1 MSQQLSGKQVAILA
15 TDGFEE
21 VELTEPRKALQEAG
35 ATVHLIAPSKEGIR
49 AWVKTGWGENYAVDK
64 SLDEANPTDYHALVL
79 PGGALNPDNLRQD
92 EKALTF
98 TRHFFEAHKPV
109 GAICHGPWVLIDAGV
124 VQGRTMTS
132 FPSVSTDLKNAGAE
146 WVDQEVV
153 VDSGLVTSRSP
164 KDLEAFCSK
173 LVEEI
178 GEGQHTDQHA

>member
-1 MSQQLSGKQVAILA
+1 MSQQLNGKQVAILA

-35 ATVHLIAPSKEGIR
+35 ATVHVIAPSKDGIR
-49 AWVKTGWGENYAVDK
+49 AWVKTDWGETYAVDK

-92 EKALTF
+92 EKALAF

-178 GEGQHTDQHA
+178 GEGRHTNQHA